1 MTHRL
6 FARQLAKATK
16 ADGTLDVAAL
26 GALVSAA
33 YDEADHDR
41 SMTDRSIRLM
51 TEELKARHNSLI
63 ESEARLSEQN
73 RLFDAALS
81 HMSHGLCMFDAELR
95 LQVCNRRYLEMFGYS
110 PDVVKPGVSLLD
122 IYRYGASLGHYAG
135 DDPEDLFAA
144 ARAERPELG
153 RILLRRRLADDRTIS
168 MTLHPLA
175 DGRWVTTYEDVTDR
189 LRADAKIAHMAMHD
203 ALTGLANRAS
213 FTAQLDFTIERA
225 RVTGDGF
232 TLLCMD
238 LDRFKE
244 INDVFGHAA
253 GDTLLRDLARR
264 LTRACREAYLARVGG
279 DEFMI
284 VAPCTQASSIA
295 ALGRRLIEAAAQ
307 DVLFEGHRLKVGLSI
322 GSATFPTDG
331 ADATALVANADA
343 ALYRAKADGRGR
355 IRFFE
360 PVMDLRLRE
369 KRDLQQDLQLALE
382 RGEFALHFQPQAAI
396 GGEIVGFEALLR
408 WIHPVRGLVPPATFI
423 PVAEECG
430 LILTIGEWVL
440 REVCREAASWP
451 RPLTVSVN
459 ISPVQLRHGDLVG
472 AVHAAL
478 LETGLSPG
486 RLELELDE
494 NTWGDDFSMTLS
506 VLCRL
511 KALGVRVSMDDF
523 GAGYVALSYLQSFPF
538 DKIKIGRAFVAD
550 MDRNGQSAAIV
561 RSIAE
566 LGRGI
571 GLDVWAQGIEKQS
584 QAAFM
589 ADIACTG
596 MQGHLVG
603 RALPIGD
610 YADVIG
616 RPLPVRRKA
625 G

>member
-16 ADGTLDVAAL
+16 ADGTLDIDAL

-33 YDEADHDR
+33 YAEADHDR

-73 RLFDAALS
+73 RLFDAALG
-81 HMSHGLCMFDAELR
+81 HMSHGLCMFDTALR
-95 LQVCNRRYLEMFGYS
+95 LQVCNRRFLEMFGYS

-122 IYRYGASLGHYAG
+122 IYRYGVSLGHFAG
-135 DDPEDLFAA
+135 DDPDDLFAA
-144 ARAERPELG
+144 ARAERPEYG

-168 MTLHPLA
+168 VTLHPIA

-189 LRADAKIAHMAMHD
+189 LRADAKIAHMALHD

-225 RVTGDGF
+225 RVSGDGF
-232 TLLCMD
+232 TLLCLD

-253 GDTLLRDLARR
+253 GDALLRDVARR
-264 LTRACREAYLARVGG
+264 LTIVCREAYLARVGG

-284 VAPCTQASSIA
+284 VVPYAQASCIS
-295 ALGRRLIEAAAQ
+295 ALAQRLIEAAAQ
-307 DVLFEGHRLKVGLSI
+307 EVVFEGHRLKVGLSI
-322 GSATFPTDG
+322 GSATFPTDA
-331 ADATALVANADA
+331 ADATTLVANADA
-343 ALYRAKADGRGR
+343 ALYRAKADGRGN
-355 IRFFE
+355 ICFFE
-360 PVMDLRLRE
+360 PEMDLRLRE
-369 KRDLQQDLQLALE
+369 KRDLKQDIQLALE
-382 RGEFALHFQPQAAI
+382 RGEFCLHFQPQAAI

-408 WIHPVRGLVPPATFI
+408 WTHPRRGVVPPATFI
-423 PVAEECG
+423 PIAEECG
-430 LILTIGEWVL
+430 QILPIGEWVL

-459 ISPVQLRHGDLVG
+459 ISPVQLRHGDLAG
-472 AVHAAL
+472 AVHSAL
-478 LETGLSPG
+478 LESGLSPD

-494 NTWGDDFSMTLS
+494 NTLIEDFSMTLS

-511 KALGVRVSMDDF
+511 KALGVRVAMDDF
-523 GAGYVALSYLQSFPF
+523 GSGYTALSYLQSFPF
-538 DKIKIGRAFVAD
+538 DKIKIGRAFVAN

-561 RSIAE
+561 RAVAE

-571 GLDVWAQGIEKQS
+571 GLDVLAQGVEQKS
-584 QAAFM
+584 QAAFL
-589 ADIACTG
+589 AEVACTG

-603 RALPIGD
+603 RALPIEN

-616 RPLPVRRKA
+616 RPSPAQRQV